1 MYSIMSTVPYT
12 MIMANNHFLHNENIN
27 ESNSLVELTEQLNP
41 GTENEINI
49 IDHSRYYTN
58 EDFRETDGSLRILNL
73 NCRGL
78 KSNFGKL
85 ETFLMT
91 SNNNDS
97 PISIIALQETHITS
111 RTDITAFLLPDYTLV
126 FDLARLNN
134 FGGVA
139 LYVHNSFTFSRLP
152 IDKYNQ
158 NSDVYESIY
167 IEIFNKKSKL
177 NNIIIGNVYRRPS
190 TMAEHVS
197 TFITEFSETLNTV
210 HERSKKAYISG
221 DFNIDLLKIHMN
233 STFNTFF
240 ENVTSQGFYPKITRP
255 TRISENSNT
264 LIDNIF
270 TNNLGNKHT
279 SGILT
284 SPIADHFMNFCILEG
299 DQHISQNS
307 RYIEIESITA
317 NSIQNFKKSISK
329 ADIISKIDTSIS
341 ANPNTNYNILSS
353 IISNSKDSH
362 IPRKIRKLNK
372 RKHKIKTW
380 MTDELLNQINKK
392 KICIAN
398 GNLPLILINI
408 MGEGLILKLM
418 KKLLRKTLRMQNIF
432 FITMFLDLAKLI

>member
-1 MYSIMSTVPYT
+1 MYSITSTVPYT

-27 ESNSLVELTEQLNP
+27 ESNSLV
-41 GTENEINI
+41 G
-49 IDHSRYYTN
+49 
-58 EDFRETDGSLRILNL
+58 ETDGSIRLLNL

-78 KSNFGKL
+78 KSTFGKL

-97 PISIIALQETHITS
+97 PISIITLQETHITS

-126 FDLARLNN
+126 FDLARHNN

-139 LYVHNSFTFSRLP
+139 LYVHNSFTFSWLP

-167 IEIFNKKSKL
+167 IEIFNNKSKF
-177 NNIIIGNVYRRPS
+177 NNFIIGNVYRRPS

-210 HERSKKAYISG
+210 HERSKKAYNSG
-221 DFNIDLLKIHMN
+221 YFNIDLLKNPMN

-264 LIDNIF
+264 LFDNIF

-284 SPIADHFMNFCILEG
+284 SQIADQFMNFCILEG

-317 NSIQNFKKSISK
+317 NSIQNF
-329 ADIISKIDTSIS
+329 
-341 ANPNTNYNILSS
+341 
-353 IISNSKDSH
+353 
-362 IPRKIRKLNK
+362 
-372 RKHKIKTW
+372 
-380 MTDELLNQINKK
+380 
-392 KICIAN
+392 
-398 GNLPLILINI
+398 
-408 MGEGLILKLM
+408 
-418 KKLLRKTLRMQNIF
+418 
-432 FITMFLDLAKLI
+432 